1 MLQYYIL
8 LVIIEVGILEFLR
21 DARNFVEGEKLHG
34 NNLLMWEMLE
44 NICIRYTVM
53 TVLEL
58 NANNPLNHCSLV

>member
-34 NNLLMWEMLE
+34 KEREFSPPSSLF
-44 NICIRYTVM
+44 
-53 TVLEL
+53 VLTFLFVERF
-58 NANNPLNHCSLV
+58 